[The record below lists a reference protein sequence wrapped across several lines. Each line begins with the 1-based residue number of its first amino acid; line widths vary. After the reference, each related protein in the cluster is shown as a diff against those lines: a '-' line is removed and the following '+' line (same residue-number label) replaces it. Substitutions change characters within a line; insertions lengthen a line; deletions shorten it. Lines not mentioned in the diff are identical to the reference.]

1 MTFFTAKDDDQS
13 PEQGLKSIRWP
24 LRLTWAGIWAEV
36 LVQAFWPLI
45 ALVLAVLAVSVV
57 TGAVVAVTLAAVGAL
72 VYALRN
78 LRFPRR
84 IEALTRLDAS
94 LPGRPIQALMDV
106 QAIGT
111 GDDASAAVW
120 QAHQSRM
127 AARAATAQAV
137 PADLRVADRDP
148 FALRYVA
155 LLAFVTALIFGS
167 VLRIGSVAGL
177 TSGGGALASGPVWEG
192 WAEPPRYTG
201 KPTLYLSDLAEGP
214 LNLPAGTLITLRMY
228 GEVGAL
234 SVSETRGGRPRH
246 RAGFQSQ
253 PKRADRHRRAER
265 ARVGRDDAARCQA
278 AD

>member
-1 MTFFTAKDDDQS
+1 MTLFTAKDDDHS

-45 ALVLAVLAVSVV
+45 ALVLAVLAVLMLGLHDTVPMSVV

-72 VYALRN
+72 VYALRH
-78 LRFPRR
+78 LRIPRR

-120 QAHQSRM
+120 QAHQRRM
-127 AARAATAQAV
+127 AARAAAAQAV
-137 PADLRVADRDP
+137 PADLRVARRDP

-155 LLAFVTALIFGS
+155 LLAFVTALVFGS

-177 TSGGGALASGPVWEG
+177 TAGGGALASGPVWEG

-214 LNLPAGTLITLRMY
+214 LNLPAGTLIT
-228 GEVGAL
+228 GWI
-234 SVSETRGGRPRH
+234 
-246 RAGFQSQ
+246 
-253 PKRADRHRRAER
+253 
-265 ARVGRDDAARCQA
+265 
-278 AD
+278 